1 MSLTDAFSMNIEPY
15 SSFGHSTMASPF
27 SFAADEYTVG
37 YLMTRFLV
45 LFCIPLQEYKY
56 IPLPATVLEVRAI
69 YPNHTGEYLCLVEI
83 NEQQQVQLSIY
94 HLLHTERISTIVLSE
109 ASNDIVSHDDEST
122 EIQLPVSVN
131 FSITSRVIAVQ
142 MPFPISSLLII
153 NWQRGTTESITVPD
167 NTEFLSLCPFS
178 GTAMISVLANQTIR
192 LWRSIDGA
200 FKDFTPTKM
209 RASIST
215 QPVLLPNGTEMKVS
229 VRGCFW
235 MGSSLSAAITNLG
248 DILIFAGPSFIGVI
262 PVIRAKTE
270 VPLFKEFKNNEYYT
284 IYGQV
289 TSYCVYDSILIIG
302 TDIGELICI
311 EYCLN
316 LESNIR
322 QISKI
327 RPHNQGNSLIK
338 DPYSMTA
345 TLPVD
350 DDMEIDM
357 STDTGLPFISQ
368 FKQSTEEAGDE
379 TGPLDIMELATL
391 FSKMPCISLGGSQVA
406 VYPHKVLGISHIAKT
421 AITNISCATPE
432 YALIETA
439 NSTMHIWPLN
449 FDNVLV
455 IDRTTLSLVQKNIA
469 SGFGNCLSRK
479 RKGELS
485 CTEAVFRPRMA
496 FTDEVEK
503 ERQSLIESI
512 NEYMDQQDKTVV
524 DKFYELISTELDLEV
539 HSLTLA
545 SDGAV
550 IDTAGIQY
558 LITLQGILEI
568 LREDAPFTIKR
579 DALLSLAPES
589 VNMQNIAKPIQQ
601 ILDSSTQNSDKS
613 NKQTSS
619 LGEISAIQNTIG
631 TLLHGINKKLTE
643 DGTDTPDS
651 DSMLKP
657 TVELPDIPKK
667 SDEVVDSVPLRTIM
681 NDADVDSD
689 SYLNRF
695 TSIQLWSQLLQG
707 FPVPSLPPPSVFQQ
721 FCGPRATLSAKSLLR
736 PGARVGPP
744 LPMDFGQLL
753 CMDASSVCDIY
764 VVGSSS
770 GYIYA
775 GRTST
780 GQIFAY
786 KKFSN
791 AIQTI
796 KLYPNGLFGV
806 AQYNDGL
813 GIFVINDRDILESIF
828 FTEPGIRQFVL
839 SHGGGYLA
847 SSIESDKRQAIRIRS
862 LESFNIVSELS
873 TSQSPV
879 VHLEFVPGDT
889 MLIIVER
896 DGLVSGYSLFTKQ
909 RLFECKLRGVCLT
922 SAVVAIGRQI
932 PTDVIGQASMY
943 GILNKEEDASL
954 QDESIVPHIHGGI
967 SAVNLQQ
974 MKTAFTDETQLPYD
988 MLIKHGSVI
997 DSVCYEPI
1005 VVFCYDS
1012 NGKTYEVIS
1021 NKILYESQSLEPF
1034 AVNLLVLV
1042 PPPVSND
1049 ILMSNCYIEKL
1060 VKVNQASEAEFT
1072 GPIATTATGAV
1083 FGVEQEDLITKGEDM
1098 EIINAPRDLNTDYY
1112 AHHSTTH
1119 EVAETNIEN
1128 ALIDAAGDIESITAE
1143 HLEAR
1148 LNQSKKDYYTGTIT
1162 SIGGDPSIPETQE
1175 LVDNIIKMSS
1185 KLYSQRPLS
1194 LSEPECQF
1202 ILGFTANGWV
1212 TAFDW
1217 PFRVPKAIYRRRL
1230 HTSDIVSA
1238 KLVRGSTLFTLS
1250 AGELIISH
1258 IRFLIPASSVFTG
1271 ADKSQHFRMLKSTF
1285 HTEDGLDTLLLKLP
1299 ITQYLPVMPFDHC
1312 SRTVAYGS
1320 SVDSRFFNML
1330 VNASDVWVSADYRAA
1345 LIKEATRDK
1354 AGKITA
1360 KISHLKATIASAIQ
1374 QLDQQNSGADQENSR
1389 MEIEFD
1395 TDHENALVETQ
1406 KRYQTRI
1413 EQIRKD
1419 ITDLEQ
1425 MLKNESERYESSRS
1439 SLQKRFEDVMGYEE
1453 TMRIATVANLNAQID
1468 QQDQMLSKIEEAY
1481 NEELRQINDERRE
1494 ALKAIEQIGEN
1505 AVERE
1510 KNASATLR
1518 GWESMQ
1524 RRRIAT
1530 IVGQGHQLNAEYD
1543 MEMKKVQK
1551 YNEELTKVMADIEAA
1566 RKVLQKKDE
1575 QVAFEEKKIYDLN
1588 KEIKR
1593 LGKTQFV
1600 LTNQISELKSEI
1612 HPRDELISDMRDRVD
1627 CLSGKLESIS
1637 HQWDAITN
1645 TLEAEQAVVK
1655 SLTKQIGEETRCL
1668 RSRERALE
1676 NLKKDVTFLV
1686 AENNSTEWIDR
1697 LKDLWKK
1704 YQTFHDEISKS
1715 VMTTSKAG
1723 EDDSVVANELIE
1735 HRDYLNSRIEE
1746 LYVELRKGSREYATT
1761 QAFCL
1766 DENSALLTESHRL
1779 RDENI
1784 SLKTQLQRVVAMLE
1798 EIRLSE
1804 LSIQTKRHIME
1815 RAATQ
1820 NRRTSLSER
1829 SGSSNHL
1836 SGENT
1841 H

>member
-15 SSFGHSTMASPF
+15 SSFGHSSVASPF

-37 YLMTRFLV
+37 FLMARFLV

-56 IPLPATVLEVRAI
+56 IPLPATVIEVRAI
-69 YPNHTGEYLCLVEI
+69 YTSHTGEYLCLVEV
-83 NEQQQVQLSIY
+83 NEQHQAQLSIY
-94 HLLHTERISTIVLSE
+94 HLLRTERVSTIILSE
-109 ASNDIVSHDDEST
+109 TVHDMVSHDDESL
-122 EIQLPVSVN
+122 ELQLPTNVHFSV
-131 FSITSRVIAVQ
+131 TSRVIAVQ
-142 MPFPISSLLII
+142 MPFPTSSLVII
-153 NWQRGTTESITVPD
+153 NWQRGTSESVTLPD
-167 NTEFLSLCPFS
+167 NTEYLSLCPFS
-178 GTAMISVLANQTIR
+178 GTAIISVLSNQTIR
-192 LWRSIDGA
+192 LWRSIDGI

-209 RASIST
+209 RASIPT
-215 QPVLLPNGTEMKVS
+215 QPVLLPNGVEVSVS

-248 DILIFAGPSFIGVI
+248 DILIFAGPSFVGVI
-262 PVIRAKTE
+262 PVIRAKAE
-270 VPLFKEFKNNEYYT
+270 IHLFKEFKSNEYYT

-289 TSYCVYDSILIIG
+289 TSYCVHDNLLLIG
-302 TDIGELICI
+302 TNLGELVCI
-311 EYCLN
+311 EFCLN
-316 LESNIR
+316 LEASMR
-322 QISKI
+322 PTSKA
-327 RPHNQGNSLIK
+327 RSTSQDGAALKN
-338 DPYSMTA
+338 PYSMAATLNVDDEADIDA
-345 TLPVD
+345 TLPFV
-350 DDMEIDM
+350 
-357 STDTGLPFISQ
+357 GQ
-368 FKQSTEEAGDE
+368 FKQSGVEQEEE
-379 TGPLDIMELATL
+379 TGPLDIMELAAL
-391 FSKMPCISLGGSQVA
+391 FSKTSCTSLGGSQVA
-406 VYPHKVLGISHIAKT
+406 VYPHKVLGMTI
-421 AITNISCATPE
+421 ITETKVDNISCVTPE

-439 NSTMHIWPLN
+439 SNTMHIWPLN

-455 IDRTTLSLVQKNIA
+455 IDKTTLSLVQKSIT
-469 SGFGNCLSRK
+469 STFGSCLSK
-479 RKGELS
+479 KKKTGTS
-485 CTEAVFRPRMA
+485 CTETIFRPRMA

-503 ERQSLIESI
+503 EKQSLVESI
-512 NEYMDQQDKTVV
+512 NEYMSQQSEVAV
-524 DKFYELISTELDLEV
+524 EKFYELISRELDLEV

-545 SDGAV
+545 SDDAV

-558 LITLQGILEI
+558 LITLKGILEI
-568 LREDAPFTIKR
+568 LREDAPFSIKR
-579 DALLSLAPES
+579 DALLSLTPRSASVQPETQLVKQAPES
-589 VNMQNIAKPIQQ
+589 DVQQ
-601 ILDSSTQNSDKS
+601 SDEL
-613 NKQTSS
+613 KQQTGS
-619 LGEISAIQNTIG
+619 LKEISKIQDTIG
-631 TLLHGINKKLTE
+631 TLLQGITRKLTE
-643 DGTDTPDS
+643 DSAGAATDRMQSPATD
-651 DSMLKP
+651 
-657 TVELPDIPKK
+657 LPDYAKDPGG
-667 SDEVVDSVPLRTIM
+667 DVDNVPLRAIM
-681 NDADVDSD
+681 NDADVDSN

-721 FCGPRATLSAKSLLR
+721 LCGPRATLAGKSLLR

-744 LPMDFGQLL
+744 LPMDFGRLL
-753 CMDASSVCDIY
+753 CMDASGVCDIY
-764 VVGSSS
+764 IVGSSE

-780 GQIFAY
+780 GQIFGY
-786 KKFSN
+786 RKFRS
-791 AIQTI
+791 AIQAI
-796 KLYPNGLFGV
+796 RLYPNGLFGV

-813 GIFVINDRDILESIF
+813 GVFVINDRDITESIF

-847 SSIESDKRQAIRIRS
+847 ASIESDKRQAIRIRS
-862 LESFNIVSELS
+862 LDDLEIVAELS
-873 TSQSPV
+873 ISQSPV

-909 RLFECKLRGVCLT
+909 RLFDCKLRGVCLT
-922 SAVVAIGRQI
+922 SAAIAIGRQI

-943 GILNKEEDASL
+943 GILNKEEDAAIH
-954 QDESIVPHIHGGI
+954 DESIVSQVPGGI
-967 SAVNLQQ
+967 AATSLQQ
-974 MKTAFTDETQLPYD
+974 MRTALTDETQLPYD

-1012 NGKTYEVIS
+1012 SGKTYEVIS

-1042 PPPVSND
+1042 PPPVSNE
-1049 ILMSNCYIEKL
+1049 IMMSNCYIEKL
-1060 VKVNQASEAEFT
+1060 VKINQTSEMEAAV
-1072 GPIATTATGAV
+1072 PAVTTATGAI
-1083 FGVEQEDLITKGEDM
+1083 FGIDQEELITKGEDT
-1098 EIINAPRDLNTDYY
+1098 ELLNTPGDLGLDYY
-1112 AHHSTTH
+1112 AHHSTIH

-1162 SIGGDPSIPETQE
+1162 SATNGSSLPETQG
-1175 LVDNIIKMSS
+1175 LVDSIIKMSS
-1185 KLYSQRPLS
+1185 KLYSQRPVS

-1202 ILGFTANGWV
+1202 ILGCTANGWV

-1217 PFRVPKAIYRRRL
+1217 PFRIPKAIYRRRL
-1230 HTSDIVSA
+1230 HGSDIIAA

-1250 AGELIISH
+1250 SDELIISH
-1258 IRFLIPASSVFTG
+1258 IRFFIPASSIFSG
-1271 ADKSQHFRMLKSTF
+1271 ADKSQHFRMLKSVF
-1285 HTEDGLDTLLLKLP
+1285 QAEDSLDSLLLKLP

-1320 SVDSRFFNML
+1320 NLDSKFFNML
-1330 VNASDVWVSADYRAA
+1330 INTADIWVSMDYRAA

-1360 KISHLKATIASAIQ
+1360 KISHVKTTIAAAIQ
-1374 QLDQQNSGADQENSR
+1374 QLDQQNSGGDQENSK
-1389 MEIEFD
+1389 MEVEFD

-1406 KRYQTRI
+1406 ARYQTRI

-1419 ITDLEQ
+1419 IADLEQ
-1425 MLKNESERYESSRS
+1425 MLKNETERYESSRS
-1439 SLQKRFEDVMGYEE
+1439 SLQKRFEDIIKYEE

-1468 QQDQMLSKIEEAY
+1468 QQDQALSKIEAEC

-1494 ALKAIEQIGEN
+1494 ALKAVEQIGET

-1530 IVGQGHQLNAEYD
+1530 IVGQGHQLSAEYD
-1543 MEMKKVQK
+1543 IEVKKAQK
-1551 YNEELTKVMADIEAA
+1551 YNEELAKVMVDIEAT
-1566 RKVLQKKDE
+1566 RKILQKKDE
-1575 QVAFEEKKIYDLN
+1575 QVAFEERKIYDLN
-1588 KEIKR
+1588 KDIKR

-1627 CLSGKLESIS
+1627 GLSEKLESLS
-1637 HQWDAITN
+1637 HQWDTITN
-1645 TLEAEQAVVK
+1645 TLEAEQAAVK
-1655 SLTKQIGEETRCL
+1655 GLTTQIGDETRRL

-1676 NLKKDVTFLV
+1676 NLKKDIIVLVT
-1686 AENNSTEWIDR
+1686 ENNPGEWIGH

-1715 VMTTSKAG
+1715 VRAASKVG
-1723 EDDSVVANELIE
+1723 ESDSTVANELIE
-1735 HRDYLNSRIEE
+1735 HKDYLNNRIDE
-1746 LYVELRKGSREYATT
+1746 LYVELKKGARNFTTT

-1798 EIRLSE
+1798 EIRLTE
-1804 LSIQTKRHIME
+1804 LSMQTQRRMREH
-1815 RAATQ
+1815 AASQ
-1820 NRRTSLSER
+1820 SRSPSLSER
-1829 SGSSNHL
+1829 GRSSSHL
-1836 SGENT
+1836 AGEKVPSE